1 MGPLTLSAIIAGAVA
16 LSSDVMVS
24 MGTYIIMN
32 KKKEKNLCPTKD
44 PLKEMIKRR
53 GSYADFRSTN

>member
-24 MGTYIIMN
+24 MGTYMFMN
-32 KKKEKNLCPTKD
+32 KNKEKMLCPVKD

-53 GSYADFRSTN
+53 GSYADFRSEN